1 MDRAWSRLERRTG
14 SAGKTINFEM
24 PSTFPQTDLRGYA
37 LTDGDG
43 LTAELTRIAG
53 SGESAE
59 RLRPHLLTAVRAVLE
74 DGRAEIRRQFESGE
88 NSAQSGTVC
97 VKQTTALMDQ
107 ICTALFDV
115 VERHVFAAANPTTG
129 EQLSLVAIGGYG
141 RGELSPFSDLDLL
154 FLLPYKQTPRAEQII
169 EFMLYLLWD
178 LGLKVGHAVRSV
190 EDCIRLSKTDFT
202 IRTSLL
208 ETRPIAGQPKLFA
221 ELKRRFAKEIVS
233 GTGREFADAK
243 LAERKER
250 HRRLGDSRYL
260 LEPNVKEGK
269 GGLRDLQSL
278 FWIAKYLYQVD
289 NLGDLASRG
298 VFTAEEAAAFAKAQ
312 NFLWTV
318 RCHLHYLAGRLED
331 RLTFDMQVEIGRR
344 MGYTDHAGTLGV
356 ERLMKHYFLVAKDVG
371 NLTRVL
377 CAALETDAATKLR
390 SRWFR
395 FSRSKDVAGFKLDGD
410 RLDLRSPRQFTEKP
424 TDTIRIFRV
433 SQQENLDLHP
443 NALRALTRALRL
455 IGPALREDAEANR
468 LFLEILTSR
477 KNPELTLRRMNE
489 AGVLGRFLPDFG
501 RVVAQMQYD
510 QYHAFTVD
518 EHTLFA
524 IGMLHQIEAGALK
537 AELPLASELI
547 GKIGSRRALYV
558 ALFFHDLGKGK
569 GGDHSV
575 LGERIVHAYGPRLGL
590 SDEETETAA
599 WLVRHHLDMS
609 DTAFRRD
616 LDDDTT
622 VRAFSELVQS
632 PERLRLLLLLTSC
645 DIRAVGPGRWNNW
658 KATLLA
664 ELYGRVD
671 AQLSGS
677 LATEGQERRLRVV
690 HEAIRAALPDFSDS
704 ELDEYLRLGYA
715 GYWLSFDLETHIRH
729 ARMIRDA
736 MRDGRALDIGTRVD
750 RDKAVTEVTIFT
762 PDHPGLFS
770 ELAGAMALSG
780 VNILEARIFTLTN
793 GMALDVFSVQDATGK
808 AFDGGDK
815 RAKLSMMIAQTLA
828 SQLHPMQELEKRKPP
843 LASRSRVFQ
852 VSPRVLIDNHASTTH
867 TVIEVNARDRIGLLH
882 DVTRALFKLN
892 LQISSAKISTYGQK
906 AVDVFY
912 VKDVFGLKIEH
923 EAKLN
928 QIRNE
933 LVAVLADAS
942 QPAGRRAA
950 GSYSATERR
959 RARQAK
965 TAASAAE

>member
-1 MDRAWSRLERRTG
+1 
-14 SAGKTINFEM
+14 M
-24 PSTFPQTDLRGYA
+24 PAALPQTDLRDYILA
-37 LTDGDG
+37 DGDG
-43 LTAELTRIAG
+43 LTAELTRIAR
-53 SGESAE
+53 SREPAE
-59 RLRPHLLTAVRAVLE
+59 QLRRRLLAAVRTVLE
-74 DGRAEIRRQFESGE
+74 DGRAEIRRQFESGQ
-88 NSAQSGTVC
+88 NNAQSGTAC
-97 VKQTTALMDQ
+97 VRQTTALMDQ
-107 ICTALFDV
+107 ICASLFEV
-115 VERHVFAAANPTTG
+115 TEGHIFPAANPTTG

-154 FLLPYKQTPRAEQII
+154 FLLPYKQTPRAEQIV

-208 ETRPIAGQPKLFA
+208 ETRPIAGQPKLFV
-221 ELKRRFAKEIVS
+221 ELKRRFAKDIVS
-233 GTGREFADAK
+233 GSGREFADAK

-250 HRRLGDSRYL
+250 HRKLGDSRYL

-289 NLGDLASRG
+289 DIAQLQSRG
-298 VFTAEEAAAFAKAQ
+298 VLTAEEATTFAKAQ

-318 RCHLHYLAGRLED
+318 RCHLHYLAGRAED

-371 NLTRVL
+371 NLTRTI
-377 CAALETDAATKLR
+377 CAALETDAATTLR
-390 SRWFR
+390 SRLFR
-395 FSRSKDVAGFKLDGD
+395 FGRAKDLAGFRLDGD
-410 RLDLRSPRQFTEKP
+410 RLDLRSPRQFTETP
-424 TDTIRIFRV
+424 TDIIRIFRI
-433 SQQENLDLHP
+433 SQEKNLDLHP
-443 NALRALTRALRL
+443 NALRALTRVLRL
-455 IGPALREDAEANR
+455 IGPGLREDPEANR

-489 AGVLGRFLPDFG
+489 SGVLGRFLPDFG

-524 IGMLHQIEAGALK
+524 IGILSQIEAGALK
-537 AELPLASELI
+537 TALPLASELI

-575 LGERIVHAYGPRLGL
+575 LGERLVHAYGSRLGL

-609 DTAFRRD
+609 DTALRRD

-632 PERLRLLLLLTSC
+632 PERLKLLLLLTTC
-645 DIRAVGPGRWNNW
+645 DIKAVGPGRWNNW
-658 KATLLA
+658 KATLLSD
-664 ELYGRVD
+664 LYHRAD
-671 AQLSGS
+671 AVLSGS
-677 LATEGQERRLRVV
+677 LAAEGQERRLRLV
-690 HEAIRAALPDFSDS
+690 HDAIRAALPDFSET
-704 ELDEYLRLGYA
+704 ELGDYLRLGYA
-715 GYWLSFDLETHIRH
+715 GYWLSFDLETHVRH

-736 MRDGRALDIGTRVD
+736 TRNGRALDIATRVD

-793 GMALDVFSVQDATGK
+793 GMALDVFSVQDAAGK

-815 RAKLSMMIAQTLA
+815 RARLSMMIGQTLA
-828 SQLHPMQELEKRKPP
+828 SQLHPAQELENRKPP
-843 LASRSRVFQ
+843 LPSRSRVFQ
-852 VSPRVLIDNHASTTH
+852 VPPRVLIDNNASTTH
-867 TVIEVNARDRIGLLH
+867 TVIEVNARDRVGLLH
-882 DVTRALFKLN
+882 DVTRVLFKLN

-912 VKDVFGLKIEH
+912 VKNVFGLKIEH

-928 QIRNE
+928 QIRDE
-933 LVAVLADAS
+933 LRAVLADPN

-965 TAASAAE
+965 AAASAAE